1 MEDVFELKFKKGD
14 TVQWT
19 ETETD
24 PEPYQVTAKITGVK
38 IQYIIEDEYGNQVIR
53 DQSILT
59 KVNPTIGGK
68 SKRTKTRRSK
78 TRRSNRK

>member
-78 TRRSNRK
+78 TRRANRK